1 MWPEMVEILEIISVC
16 LPLTLP
22 PVTGALEPKLD
33 SRLIGWQTY
42 ARCSQSSLP
51 VQTARI
57 HRQCRYAAEDNDPRN
72 NDEPLLDAAFMDR
85 CIHDPER
92 CLANYG
98 TCEIKQGAG
107 CRVRTDKYRCEGIA
121 DERAWAKCMDESGP
135 LPGGRRSPE

>member
-57 HRQCRYAAEDNDPRN
+57 HRQCRYVLESDDPRN
-72 NDEPLLDAAFMDR
+72 DDEPVLDADAMD
-85 CIHDPER
+85 D
-92 CLANYG
+92 CLKRPYVYLA
-98 TCEIKQGAG
+98 
-107 CRVRTDKYRCEGIA
+107 
-121 DERAWAKCMDESGP
+121 
-135 LPGGRRSPE
+135 

>member
-57 HRQCRYAAEDNDPRN
+57 HRQCRYAAEDNHPRD

-85 CIHDPER
+85 CIDDPKRFLADDASFRRKGRQFICPPGVQSIGCQDQRRRER
-92 CLANYG
+92 TG
-98 TCEIKQGAG
+98 
-107 CRVRTDKYRCEGIA
+107 VR
-121 DERAWAKCMDESGP
+121 
-135 LPGGRRSPE
+135 